1 MANNTVGE
9 LIIVNSLPTQQE
21 LINQSITVSDVIVGS
36 LNTQLYLDW

>member
-21 LINQSITVSDVIVGS
+21 LINQSIAVGGGTAVST
-36 LNTQLYLDW
+36 LT